1 MSDFGNDTW
10 VDEWDENWDSES
22 FSYDRG
28 VEYKM
33 TATGL
38 EKLGRADGD
47 DDDVSPDSNN
57 DDPDAIQQQLQELKE
72 ERKRLEN
79 DLEKSREEK
88 LKEVEKI
95 DRALEKKSVDKK
107 ENKGLTNNT
116 SLLPG
121 LNNVSKVAS
130 KLADMQSVFDRF
142 HY

>member
-1 MSDFGNDTW
+1 
-10 VDEWDENWDSES
+10 
-22 FSYDRG
+22 
-28 VEYKM
+28 M

-57 DDPDAIQQQLQELKE
+57 DDPDAIQQQLQDLKE